1 MLERLLDACGWTY
14 YNVYAKD
21 RRDGFG
27 EIARSLLVR
36 EKALFG
42 IVRRLRPDL
51 MIGTSAEIAHVGT
64 VLRIPS
70 LVVNEDDWDV
80 VPLFSWMAYPF
91 ATRILAPTSC
101 RVGRWSQ
108 KTTTY
113 EGYHELAYLHP
124 NHFRPD
130 PRVRAEL
137 GDRYFIVRFARLNA
151 HHDAG
156 RTGIPEDL
164 ARTLISGLREKGR
177 VYITSERTLGPEWD
191 ELKYPLPPD
200 TVHDALAFADLY
212 VGDSQTMAAEAAV
225 LGTPSI
231 RFNDFVGQI
240 GYLEEL
246 EHRYGLTRGIRT
258 TDRQVLLET
267 AKAWTNGDGSRALW
281 NERRTRMLRAKRD
294 VAQFMTEFIEEF
306 VGGGTEEIEYDTVA
320 AA

>member
-1 MLERLLDACGWTY
+1 MLERLLDACGWSY
-14 YNVYAKD
+14 HNLYA
-21 RRDGFG
+21 RERAGG
-27 EIARSLLVR
+27 RAEIVRSLLVR
-36 EKALFG
+36 ERAMFG
-42 IVRRLRPDL
+42 LVRRLRPHL
-51 MIGTSAEIAHVGT
+51 MIGTSAEIAHVGKL
-64 VLRIPS
+64 LRIPS

-91 ATRILAPTSC
+91 AARILAPASC
-101 RVGRWSQ
+101 RVGRWVH

-130 PRVRAEL
+130 SRVRAEL
-137 GDRYFIVRFARLNA
+137 GERFFIVRFARLNA

-164 ARTLISGLREKGR
+164 ARKLIDGLTAKGR
-177 VYITSERTLGPEWD
+177 VYVTSEKAMGPEWQN
-191 ELKYPLPPD
+191 LKYPLPPD
-200 TVHDALAFADLY
+200 TIHDALAFADLY

-246 EHRYGLTRGIRT
+246 EHRYGLTKGIRT
-258 TDRQVLLET
+258 SEPTLLLET
-267 AKAWTNGDGSRALW
+267 AKAWTSEGSSKGAW
-281 NERRTRMLRAKRD
+281 AERRGRMLSERID
-294 VAQFMTEFIEEF
+294 VAQFMSRFIEEF
-306 VGGGTEEIEYDTVA
+306 VDGVEEEPGYATVA